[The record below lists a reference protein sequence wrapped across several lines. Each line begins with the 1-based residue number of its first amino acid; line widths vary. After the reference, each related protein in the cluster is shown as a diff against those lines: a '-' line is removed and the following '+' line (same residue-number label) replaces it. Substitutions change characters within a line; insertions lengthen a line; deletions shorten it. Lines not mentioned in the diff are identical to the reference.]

1 MTDLSLSVG
10 TPGNGRQSRRWPR
23 GWQQDLRTAIGDASY
38 ILLKASGWV
47 AGTLLASLGVFVLFF
62 LMLGNFTAL
71 GFFSQIAN
79 LGTRFV
85 AADAGRRAAFTDQL
99 HIAGLVILIVVA
111 LCRFR
116 GLIDSVSTKGP
127 RHG

>member
-1 MTDLSLSVG
+1 MTDLSLPVG
-10 TPGNGRQSRRWPR
+10 TPGNGRQTRRWPR

-71 GFFSQIAN
+71 GFFSQVAN

-85 AADAGRRAAFTDQL
+85 AADVGRRAAFTDQL